1 VLQTIEVDIHKTP
14 FILVSYDEV
23 TSFNNQ
29 NWLSL
34 HVYLVKDWKRVLVL
48 LNLQRVDGMT
58 FDKLIITIVKKF
70 ARIIGLSESNLAHK
84 FVCFGTCGV
93 LAF

>member
-1 VLQTIEVDIHKTP
+1 VLQTIKVDIHKTP
-14 FILVSYDEV
+14 FILVNYDEI
-23 TSFNNQ
+23 TSFSNQ
-29 NWLSL
+29 NWLYL
-34 HVYLVKDWKRVLVL
+34 HVYLAKDWKRVLIL

-58 FDKLIITIVKKF
+58 IDKLIITIVKNF
-70 ARIIGLSESNLAHK
+70 VRIIGSSEFNFAHK